1 MCQRDMK
8 PLAEMETA
16 CCKDLKM
23 PQRGMRPLAEVENA
37 RFKQLETSH
46 PTREVIRKAPAKRQK
61 EMLSRTIKIERSQ
74 QANPSK
80 GTVWHHEITSPNRA
94 IKCCQALTEQYTT
107 AELTENNAKKS

>member
-1 MCQRDMK
+1 MK

-46 PTREVIRKAPAKRQK
+46 PTHEVIGKTPPRK
-61 EMLSRTIKIERSQ
+61 
-74 QANPSK
+74 
-80 GTVWHHEITSPNRA
+80 
-94 IKCCQALTEQYTT
+94 
-107 AELTENNAKKS
+107 KK

>member
-1 MCQRDMK
+1 MK

-46 PTREVIRKAPAKRQK
+46 PTHEVIGKTPPPKK
-61 EMLSRTIKIERSQ
+61 KIMSRISQAIERDGL
-74 QANPSK
+74 AP
-80 GTVWHHEITSPNRA
+80 
-94 IKCCQALTEQYTT
+94 
-107 AELTENNAKKS
+107 